1 MNWEELHHNST
12 LVDLHNHATMKQS
25 LMFRGLGGKNERF
38 LTKIFKRAF
47 WPFSARSTFDKM
59 VTGGMDVILSTNYI
73 PEKEWLDCG
82 LLLKRESMFLILPIS
97 NLLST

>member
-1 MNWEELHHNST
+1 MNWEELHNNST

-59 VTGGMDVILSTNYI
+59 VAGGMDVILSTNYI
-73 PEKEWLDCG
+73 PEKEWLDDQSLVKLA
-82 LLLKRESMFLILPIS
+82 LLFAPK
-97 NLLST
+97 T